1 MPLSDINVDRV
12 LTHQEVVTMLT
23 EDAVKEDAKQ
33 SRILKHWDSTLRHWK
48 QSSGTLVTTPSDKVR
63 SLVWKEELTYIFQLR
78 ENPKIK
84 IPKQSLDGRKYGYSY
99 VTDLCRLAKMPRQS
113 QLEGLSIGDIEEIS
127 TRFIIK
133 ESPIKCLLDAGFTLD
148 LIVPKDFLG
157 L

>member
-12 LTHQEVVTMLT
+12 LTHQEVVTMLA
-23 EDAVKEDAKQ
+23 EDAKKEDAEL
-33 SRILKHWDSTLRHWK
+33 SRTVKHWNSTLSHWK
-48 QSSGTLVTTPSDKVR
+48 QPSGNIFSVSKVQA
-63 SLVWKEELTYIFQLR
+63 LAWKEESTYIFQLR

-84 IPKQSLDGRKYGYSY
+84 IPKQSLDGHKYGYKC
-99 VTDLCRLAKMPRQS
+99 VTEICRLARMPRQS

-127 TRFIIK
+127 SRFILK

-148 LIVPKDFLG
+148 LIVPRDFLG